1 MLPLLS
7 TTSSTPHTRASR
19 TLRTSLL
26 SVLALLGATL
36 AFVATASPARAVQAT
51 GDDVPVWSTG
61 WSWTYQTSF
70 RYVADGTDVTLNENV
85 TYTVA
90 GVETFQGESAYRL
103 NITGNVTSG
112 SGTAAVDGVGNA
124 NLSNFSGSVSGTRF
138 VRRSDLALLQET
150 QHQSLAA
157 KASVSILSTNITAT
171 MDLQMT
177 PQGAWRTILFPVEAG
192 QSWQSNTDVDYTGGF
207 TYDAGSYG
215 SGGSG
220 FDGTFGIHSPVS
232 VANATASVPAG
243 SIATR
248 RVHTQDGATVNTHW
262 YSPTHRNDAQ
272 ELLQLPLDGATL
284 TIDRKLSSASTPA
297 PGTTLTGTI
306 TPSLSCAGGEVTVA
320 GKLSSG
326 AVGTTITIQRQGAAA
341 VTTTTTS
348 GGNYT
353 RTITAPAASDGMQK
367 NGVRGSWGVII
378 SGGGATTAAT
388 LVVTP
393 QNCTILTYDGDTSA
407 PQGGTATVRAT
418 LTDLTGAG
426 TGGRTVTFALSNGA
440 TASATTNPSGVAQTQ
455 IPVAGPPRTATISAT
470 FAAAGNLVG
479 ASDSSA
485 FEVGTIPTTTTVVA
499 TPPVVTI
506 GEPVRFTATVAPLH
520 GATPAG
526 AVQFQVDGADFG
538 AVVPLTD
545 GAATSP
551 NLSTLGLGYH
561 DVTAV
566 YTGTGDH
573 TASTSAPYTFRVRQ
587 PLLPTTTVS
596 TVDPTSAV
604 AGQPV
609 TLSAKVTAGSGTPTG
624 EVVFTSGSTE
634 LGTAVV
640 DGSGDASVTLADLPV
655 GTLQVVATYEGD
667 DVYGASS
674 AAPRGVTVTKAAT
687 TVALESSDSS
697 TVSGEAV
704 SFTASVTVDA
714 PGGGTPGGSVQL
726 QVDGNPVGAPV
737 TLSNG
742 SAVFGPITS
751 LGAGEHVVAA
761 IYSGNPRYDGGSAQ
775 VEQSV
780 TPADTTTTVVATP
793 SPSIQDQPF
802 QLIASVVA
810 DAPGS
815 GEPTGTVTFLADG
828 DPIGSAPLEDGVARL
843 EISDLA
849 PGDYQVSAEFAG
861 DTDYLAS
868 ESDAISHTVIAGT
881 AVVATSLTLSSSEN
895 PSTYG
900 GLITFAADVDAADD
914 SAPVGAVQFSV
925 DGQDIGEPVP
935 VDADGVAESPALASP
950 DPGDHTVIA
959 AFLPQAGFSGSG
971 DLLTQ
976 TVAAAPVD
984 IELVSTDDDVQVGD
998 EVSFSAIVEST
1009 VVGTGTPTGW
1019 VQFSVDGVPLGN
1031 AVALDDGRAGSQVV
1045 DDLAPGDHTVAVV
1058 YSGDLHFAP
1067 DSTSTT
1073 QSVHRVAT
1081 TTTLEVADSSV
1092 TYGDAVEVTA
1102 TVTPE
1107 HGDLGAPGGT
1117 VQLLDGTAVVATAPV
1132 SADGSDGVATATITG
1147 LGAGSHQLRA
1157 VYSGDDEFDP
1167 SSSDPSTV
1175 TVGKVTTTLVAQ
1187 AAAIAL
1193 NPLGLPLGQLKAIAT
1208 AGGDP
1213 LAGAPIVFKV
1223 GTKVVCETTTDARGV
1238 ATCNAA
1244 SQLVGILL
1252 NGGYTAS
1259 YAGDADHLSATA
1271 KGAIIK

>member
-7 TTSSTPHTRASR
+7 TPSSTPHSRAPR
-19 TLRTSLL
+19 PLRTSLL
-26 SVLALLGATL
+26 SVLALLAATL
-36 AFVATASPARAVQAT
+36 AFVAAGSPARAVQAS
-51 GDDVPVWSTG
+51 GDDVPAWSTG
-61 WSWTYQTSF
+61 WSWTYQTTF
-70 RYVADGTDVTLNENV
+70 RYVGDVADVTLNETV

-90 GVETFQGESAYRL
+90 GTQSFNGQDAYRL
-103 NITGNVTSG
+103 NISGTITGGSG
-112 SGTAAVDGVGNA
+112 SADVDGVGNVE
-124 NLSNFSGSVSGTRF
+124 LSNFAGSVSGTKY
-138 VRRSDLALLQET
+138 VRRSDLAMLQET
-150 QHQSLAA
+150 QHQSLTGKA
-157 KASVSILSTNITAT
+157 KVSFLTQNITADI
-171 MDLQMT
+171 DLEMT
-177 PQGAWRTILFPVEAG
+177 PQSAWRALVFPLDAG
-192 QSWQSNTDVDYTGGF
+192 QAWQNNVAVDYTGGF
-207 TYDAGSYG
+207 SYAAGSIASG
-215 SGGSG
+215 SDT
-220 FDGTFGIHSPVS
+220 FDGTFSMNAPASVS
-232 VANATASVPAG
+232 NATVSVPAG
-243 SIATR
+243 SVSTR
-248 RVHTQDGATVNTHW
+248 RVHSQDGGTVNTHW
-262 YSPTHRNDAQ
+262 FSAAHRNDAQ

-284 TIDRKLSSASTPA
+284 TLDRRLSSASTPA

-326 AVGTTITIQRQGAAA
+326 AVGTTITIQRQGAPA

-348 GGNYT
+348 GGNYS

-367 NGVRGSWGVII
+367 NGARGSWGVLI

-393 QNCTILTYDGDTSA
+393 QNCTTLTYDGDTSA

-418 LTDLTGAG
+418 LTDLTGAS
-426 TGGRTVTFALSNGA
+426 TAGRTITFALSNGA
-440 TASATTNPSGVAQTQ
+440 TVSAPTNAAGVAQTQ
-455 IPVAGPPRTATISAT
+455 IPVAGPPRSATVSAT

-479 ASDSSA
+479 ASDSRG
-485 FEVGTIPTTTTVVA
+485 FEVGAIPTTTTVVA
-499 TPPVVTI
+499 TPPVVTV
-506 GEPVRFTATVAPLH
+506 GDPVKFTATVTPLH
-520 GATPAG
+520 GAAPGG
-526 AVQFQVDGADFG
+526 AVQFKVDGADFG
-538 AVVPLTD
+538 APVPLTD
-545 GAATSP
+545 GSATSP
-551 NLSTLGLGYH
+551 NISTLVLGFH

-566 YTGTGDH
+566 YVGTTDH
-573 TASTSAPYTFRVRQ
+573 ATSTSAPFSLRVRQ
-587 PLLPTTTVS
+587 PLLATTTTS
-596 TVDPTSAV
+596 TVAPGSAV

-609 TLSAKVTAGSGTPTG
+609 TLSAKVNAASGTPAG
-624 EVVFTSGSTE
+624 EVVFTAGSTE
-634 LGTAVV
+634 LGSAVV
-640 DGSGDASVTLADLPV
+640 DGNGEASVTLSDLPV
-655 GTLQVVATYEGD
+655 GSLQVVATYEGD

-674 AAPRGVTVTKAAT
+674 AAPRSLTVTKADVS
-687 TVALESSDSS
+687 VALESSDTS

-726 QVDGNPVGAPV
+726 EIDGNPVGAPV
-737 TLSNG
+737 DVVDG

-761 IYSGNPRYDGGSAQ
+761 TYSGNPRYAGASDQ
-775 VEQSV
+775 LQQSV
-780 TPADTTTTVVATP
+780 APADTTTSVVATP
-793 SPSIQDQPF
+793 SPSVQDQPVE
-802 QLIASVVA
+802 LIASVVA

-815 GEPTGTVTFLADG
+815 GDPTGTVTFLADG
-828 DPIGSAPLEDGVARL
+828 ASIGSAPLEDGVARL
-843 EISDLA
+843 EVSDLA
-849 PGDYQVSAEFAG
+849 PGDYQVSAAFAG

-868 ESDAISHTVIAGT
+868 ESESVSHTVIAGT
-881 AVVATSLTLSSSEN
+881 AVVATSLALSSSEN

-900 GLITFAADVDAADD
+900 GLITFTADVDADDD

-925 DGQDIGEPVP
+925 DGQNLGEPVP
-935 VDADGVAESPALASP
+935 VGANGVAESPALASP

-959 AFLPQAGFSGSG
+959 AFLPEVGFSGSG

-976 TVAAAPVD
+976 TVQAAPVAL
-984 IELVSTDDDVQVGD
+984 ELVSSDADTQVGD
-998 EVSFSAIVEST
+998 EVSFSATVEST
-1009 VVGTGTPTGW
+1009 VTGTGTPTGW
-1019 VQFSVDGVPLGN
+1019 VQFAVDGVPLG
-1031 AVALDDGRAGSQVV
+1031 AAIQLSDGTAGSEVV
-1045 DDLAPGDHTVAVV
+1045 DDLTPGDHTVTAL

-1067 DSTSTT
+1067 EVASTT

-1081 TTTLEVADSSV
+1081 TTSLAIADSSV

-1107 HGDLGAPGGT
+1107 HADLGAPGGT
-1117 VQLLDGTAVVATAPV
+1117 VEFLVGTDVVATVPV
-1132 SADGSDGVATATITG
+1132 TADGTDGVATATITG

-1157 VYSGDDEFDP
+1157 SYSGDDEFDP
-1167 SSSDPSTV
+1167 SSSDPLSV
-1175 TVGKVTTTLVAQ
+1175 SVGKVATNLVAQ
-1187 AAAIAL
+1187 AAAVAL
-1193 NPLGLPLGQLKAIAT
+1193 NPLGLPLGQLKVIAT

-1213 LAGAPIVFKV
+1213 LASAPIAFKV